1 MSIEKRKSARRA
13 LALRAFL
20 YTPDGW
26 PLGECKLQDI
36 SASGARLAGL
46 PEDDLPARFVLSLSR
61 DARVRRTCTVKW
73 QNDKEIGIE
82 FEVSG

>member
-1 MSIEKRKSARRA
+1 MSIEKRKSTRRT

-26 PLGECKLQDI
+26 PLGECRLRDI
-36 SASGARLAGL
+36 SATGARLASL
-46 PEDDLPARFVLSLSR
+46 PEDDLPARFLLSLSR

-73 QNDKEIGIE
+73 QNDQEIGVQ
-82 FEVSG
+82 FEVSS

>member
-1 MSIEKRKSARRA
+1 MSIEKRKSARRT

-26 PLGECKLQDI
+26 PLGECKLRDI
-36 SASGARLAGL
+36 SATGARLTSL
-46 PEDDLPARFVLSLSR
+46 PEDDLPARFLLSLSR

-73 QNDKEIGIE
+73 QNDEEIGVQ
-82 FEVSG
+82 FEVSS